1 MAATNKQASIAFPSL
16 SALDRGRPCSV
27 GDSAT
32 LVRERRLGVRR
43 VGRVL
48 LNAADEIERGV
59 ERLVV
64 LRIWRDIG
72 LRAGLLAAFGLRV
85 SAQRSFAARVGT
97 RLELLRHLLQHLDV
111 GQDTL
116 RLDRKSVV

>member
-1 MAATNKQASIAFPSL
+1 MRRW
-16 SALDRGRPCSV
+16 DRGRVPV

-32 LVRERRLGVRR
+32 LVRDRRLGVRR

-64 LRIWRDIG
+64 LRIWRDI
-72 LRAGLLAAFGLRV
+72 
-85 SAQRSFAARVGT
+85 
-97 RLELLRHLLQHLDV
+97 
-111 GQDTL
+111 
-116 RLDRKSVV
+116 